1 MRTANIACARSTATK
16 VLDIGPGIG
25 LPAAGLRRTALTL
38 LLACA
43 LAAPA
48 AAVPPPAP
56 ARAAPGPGPNADPTF
71 PFSNEV
77 EAFAKANSAGP
88 PMRDATL
95 FLGSSS
101 IRLWDIAGSFT
112 DIGTVNRGF
121 GGATTAH
128 VLHYYKR
135 LLPPV
140 PPRSVVVYVGEN
152 DLAAGTT
159 PDAVSRDILTLLK
172 RLRADYP
179 RAAIVWLSLKPSPIR
194 WTLWP
199 KMAQVNAAI
208 AARARA
214 EKFDYLDVGTALLA
228 RDGLPDASL
237 FRPDGLHMNA
247 RGYQRWTGLVD
258 AYLDHARPV
267 GTSGGKTS

>member
-1 MRTANIACARSTATK
+1 MRTVNIRCARSTAIK
-16 VLDIGPGIG
+16 A
-25 LPAAGLRRTALTL
+25 PAPRRLHRR
-38 LLACA
+38 
-43 LAAPA
+43 LAALLIGCA
-48 AAVPPPAP
+48 TSAAVFAAPPPP
-56 ARAAPGPGPNADPTF
+56 PGPNADPTF
-71 PFSNEV
+71 PFSKEV
-77 EAFAKANSAGP
+77 EAFARANSAGLP
-88 PMRDATL
+88 VRDATL

-101 IRLWDIAGSFT
+101 IRLWDIAGSFS

-152 DLAAGTT
+152 DLAAGAS
-159 PDAVSRDILTLLK
+159 PQSVSRDILTLLK

-179 RAAIVWLSLKPSPIR
+179 RVPVVWLSLKPSPIR

-199 KMAQVNAAI
+199 KMAQVNAAV
-208 AARARA
+208 AARARTDG
-214 EKFDYLDVGTALLA
+214 FDYLDVGTVLLA
-228 RDGLPDASL
+228 NDGLPDASL

-258 AYLDHARPV
+258 AWLDRLPPV
-267 GTSGGKTS
+267 TGAGKSS

>member
-1 MRTANIACARSTATK
+1 MRTANIACARSTVIKASAPDT
-16 VLDIGPGIG
+16 GSPG
-25 LPAAGLRRTALTL
+25 AGLRRTTL
-38 LLACA
+38 LALLACA

-56 ARAAPGPGPNADPTF
+56 ARATSTPNADPTF

-77 EAFAKANSAGP
+77 EAFAKANSAGAP
-88 PMRDATL
+88 VRDATL

-159 PDAVSRDILTLLK
+159 PDAVSRDILALLK

-199 KMAQVNAAI
+199 KMAQVNAAV

-214 EKFDYLDVGTALLA
+214 EKFDYLDVGTILLA

-258 AYLDHARPV
+258 AYLDHVVLA
-267 GTSGGKTS
+267 GTGSGKAS

>member
-1 MRTANIACARSTATK
+1 MRTANIACVRSTAIK
-16 VLDIGPGIG
+16 GGGMPGMAIRLG
-25 LPAAGLRRTALTL
+25 AL

-43 LAAPA
+43 TSA
-48 AAVPPPAP
+48 AAIATPPPAP
-56 ARAAPGPGPNADPTF
+56 APNADPSF
-71 PFSNEV
+71 PFSNEI
-77 EAFAKANSAGP
+77 EAFAKANSGGLP
-88 PMRDATL
+88 QRDATL

-159 PDAVSRDILTLLK
+159 PQDVSRDILTLLK

-179 RAAIVWLSLKPSPIR
+179 RAAIACLSLKPSPIR
-194 WTLWP
+194 WTLQP

-208 AARARA
+208 ATRAKA
-214 EKFDYLDVGTALLA
+214 NNFDYIDVGTVLLA
-228 RDGLPDASL
+228 PDGLPDASL

-247 RGYQRWTGLVD
+247 RGYQRWTTLVD
-258 AYLDHARPV
+258 HWLDQLPPVVTARNA
-267 GTSGGKTS
+267 S

>member
-1 MRTANIACARSTATK
+1 MRTANIACARSTAIK
-16 VLDIGPGIG
+16 G
-25 LPAAGLRRTALTL
+25 AGLRRTALPA

-43 LAAPA
+43 LAVPA
-48 AAVPPPAP
+48 IAAPPPARP
-56 ARAAPGPGPNADPTF
+56 APVPNADPTF

-77 EAFAKANSAGP
+77 EAFAKANSASTP
-88 PMRDATL
+88 VRDATL

-101 IRLWDIAGSFT
+101 IRLWDIAGSFA
-112 DIGTVNRGF
+112 DIDTVNRGF

-128 VLHYYKR
+128 VLHYYRR

-152 DLAAGTT
+152 DLAAGAT
-159 PDAVSRDILTLLK
+159 PDAVSRDILALLK

-179 RAAIVWLSLKPSPIR
+179 RAAIAWLSLKPSPIR

-208 AARARA
+208 AARAKRDG
-214 EKFDYLDVGTALLA
+214 FSYIDVGAVLLA

-258 AYLDHARPV
+258 DWLDHAAPTTGARPNA
-267 GTSGGKTS
+267 S